1 MSITTI
7 FTGIVIIAAAIPKTT
22 DLINKFYN
30 LWIDHQVNKL
40 EKNNTN
46 IKNQRIALMNAIK
59 NAKTENEIK
68 ALSVI
73 LANLK

>member
-1 MSITTI
+1 MSITAI
-7 FTGIVIIAAAIPKTT
+7 FSGVVSIASAIPKIT
-22 DLINKFYN
+22 DLINKFYD
-30 LWIDHQVNKL
+30 LWVDHQIKKI

-46 IKNQRIALMNAIK
+46 IRTQRIALMNAIK

>member
-7 FTGIVIIAAAIPKTT
+7 FTGIVTIAAAIPRIT
-22 DLINKFYN
+22 DLINKFYD
-30 LWIDHQVNKL
+30 LWVDHQIKKI

-46 IKNQRIALMNAIK
+46 IRTQRMALMKAIK

-73 LANLK
+73 LANIK

>member
-7 FTGIVIIAAAIPKTT
+7 FTGIVTIAAAIPKIT
-22 DLINKFYN
+22 DLINKFYDF
-30 LWIDHQVNKL
+30 WIDHQINKL

-46 IKNQRIALMNAIK
+46 IRNQRIALMNAIK

>member
-7 FTGIVIIAAAIPKTT
+7 FTGIVTIAAAIPKIT
-22 DLINKFYN
+22 DLINKFYD
-30 LWIDHQVNKL
+30 LWVDHQIKKI

-46 IKNQRIALMNAIK
+46 IRTQRMALMKAIK

-73 LANLK
+73 LANIK

>member
-7 FTGIVIIAAAIPKTT
+7 FTGIVTIAAAIPKIT
-22 DLINKFYN
+22 DLINKFYD
-30 LWIDHQVNKL
+30 LWVDHQIKKI

-46 IKNQRIALMNAIK
+46 IRTQRIALMNAIK